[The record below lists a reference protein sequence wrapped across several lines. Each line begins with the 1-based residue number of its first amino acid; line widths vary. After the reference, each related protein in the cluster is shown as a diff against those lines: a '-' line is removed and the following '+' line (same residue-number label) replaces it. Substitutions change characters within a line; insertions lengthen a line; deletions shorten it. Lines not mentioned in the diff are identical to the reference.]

1 MNQINK
7 ILWGVAFII
16 VGLILG
22 ANGVGLT
29 NINLFFNG
37 WWTLFIIVPCFI
49 GLFKKNNSKT
59 GNIIGLLVGV
69 LLFLSTREIIDFDS
83 ISSLIFPIILVVI
96 GITMIFNNTTNRDIL
111 EKIKILDTDDLEP
124 ITSTFSSQKVIIDD
138 DYKDTAIDAI
148 FGSVEIDLTE
158 AKIKNEQLIKSS
170 SIFGGVKIVLP
181 KNINV
186 KVKSTSIF
194 GGVENK
200 TRNKKNNKVTIY
212 IESFCLFGGL
222 EIK

>member
-1 MNQINK
+1 
-7 ILWGVAFII
+7 
-16 VGLILG
+16 
-22 ANGVGLT
+22 
-29 NINLFFNG
+29 
-37 WWTLFIIVPCFI
+37 
-49 GLFKKNNSKT
+49 
-59 GNIIGLLVGV
+59 
-69 LLFLSTREIIDFDS
+69 
-83 ISSLIFPIILVVI
+83 
-96 GITMIFNNTTNRDIL
+96 MIFNNTTNRDIL